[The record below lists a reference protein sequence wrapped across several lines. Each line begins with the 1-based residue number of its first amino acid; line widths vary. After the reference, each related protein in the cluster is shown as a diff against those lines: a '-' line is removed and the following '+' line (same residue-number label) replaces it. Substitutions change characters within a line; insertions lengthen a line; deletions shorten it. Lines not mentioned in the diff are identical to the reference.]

1 MSPRSGA
8 SAKKGVTQTV
18 DVGVVTR
25 SQSVPETTYWRFLEK
40 SKPAFDADVFDE
52 HNLAERGLLS
62 GVAKAGR
69 GNTCFFTL
77 AGYELVLRHYRRG
90 GMVQHLSKDRYLY
103 TGLERTRAMQEFSV
117 LLELQKRAL
126 PAPRPYACRVTK
138 YISGYGASLIT
149 YRLPGQTLAE
159 RLAADSVE
167 LAHWNS
173 IGSMIGQFH
182 REGLYHADLN
192 AHNILIDSL
201 GRVALIDFDRAS
213 FRKDKATAAIG
224 GWRQQNIRRLR
235 RSLLKLSK
243 GRTNERVTE
252 ESDNTQNP
260 DAALPTGYEQ
270 GYQAM
275 LKSWEILLKD

>member
-1 MSPRSGA
+1 M
-8 SAKKGVTQTV
+8 TQTV
-18 DVGVVTR
+18 DAGVVTR
-25 SQSVPETTYWRFLEK
+25 SQSVPGTTYWRFLEK

-52 HNLAERGLLS
+52 SKLAELGLLS

-90 GMVQHLSKDRYLY
+90 GMIQHLSKDRYLY

-117 LLELQKRAL
+117 LVELQKRAL
-126 PAPRPYACRVTK
+126 PAPRPYACRVIK
-138 YISGYGASLIT
+138 YGSGYGASLIT
-149 YRLPGQTLAE
+149 HRLPGQTLAE

-167 LAHWNS
+167 MTHWKS
-173 IGSMIGQFH
+173 IGNVIGQFH
-182 REGLYHADLN
+182 REGLNHADLN

-201 GRVALIDFDRAS
+201 GRVTLIDFDRAS
-213 FRKDKATAAIG
+213 FRKDKVTMAIG

-235 RSLLKLSK
+235 RSLVKLSK
-243 GRTNERVTE
+243 GKAKEHATAQ
-252 ESDNTQNP
+252 SGNTQKS
-260 DAALPTGYEQ
+260 AAGLLAEYEP

-275 LKSWEILLKD
+275 LQSWEDQLRE